1 MFTAPIKAENLNL
14 KHAKSYDACPY
25 CLTEI
30 TLEKSVPIIEASQKP
45 EVEVEVKAK
54 EVKIPK
60 EKETLQ
66 APPKTQGCAHHF
78 GYLSERKT
86 KEKIPEECM
95 MCENIVQC
103 MLKKVTG

>member
-14 KHAKSYDACPY
+14 KHAKKYDACPY

-30 TLEKSVPIIEASQKP
+30 TVGKNIPIIETGQKP
-45 EVEVEVKAK
+45 EVEVGVKTQEVKP
-54 EVKIPK
+54 PK

-66 APPKTQGCAHHF
+66 APPKIQGCAHHF

-95 MCENIVQC
+95 MCGNIVQC
-103 MLKKVTG
+103 MLKNVTG